1 MKKIFIDVGFTINH
15 KCIYILLTN
24 TILGVFNRKK
34 IYFTLDNFS
43 IVNLFDLNINKGKKS
58 QVSFSNMILVLEIY
72 IKMIIY

>member
-34 IYFTLDNFS
+34 
-43 IVNLFDLNINKGKKS
+43 NI
-58 QVSFSNMILVLEIY
+58 FY
-72 IKMIIY
+72 A